1 MPFPARRFLFG
12 FSNLQDS
19 QVEGKGQRVEAEG
32 GFESW
37 DFLGADL
44 NGEFLEVHIVSTK
57 CLIIPI
63 PAAISALFFKW
74 DLENYSSDEI
84 DPFLNTF
91 LSKGSF
97 CEKNTPSLPG

>member
-37 DFLGADL
+37 DFLGDDL

-57 CLIIPI
+57 MFNHPHTSCYLCVV
-63 PAAISALFFKW
+63 F
-74 DLENYSSDEI
+74 
-84 DPFLNTF
+84 
-91 LSKGSF
+91 
-97 CEKNTPSLPG
+97 